1 MGAAQAE
8 GDLRQRRSGRDKDGH
23 LERRFASQSP
33 ERPFRH
39 QMKLKSSLF
48 FITACFDMG
57 EELQLWARTPSDR
70 GARTNESYALR
81 CIVRIENRKTAL
93 GEPLPFRRD
102 AGGQVSYPNLPFTP
116 LKVSG
121 RLSGFVSR
129 TPLIVWITTNALSA
143 SGVAATVSQATR
155 ANILPSACF

>member
-8 GDLRQRRSGRDKDGH
+8 GDLRQRRSGRDKDGN

-57 EELQLWARTPSDR
+57 EEFPLWAPPSDR

-129 TPLIVWITTNALSA
+129 TPLIVWITTNPPSIPELAAASVVALRIS
-143 SGVAATVSQATR
+143 
-155 ANILPSACF
+155 

>member
-57 EELQLWARTPSDR
+57 EEFPLWARTPSDR

-81 CIVRIENRKTAL
+81 CIVRIEN
-93 GEPLPFRRD
+93 
-102 AGGQVSYPNLPFTP
+102 
-116 LKVSG
+116 G
-121 RLSGFVSR
+121 RLLWANPCR
-129 TPLIVWITTNALSA
+129 
-143 SGVAATVSQATR
+143 SGVMLGGRCPTQICRSRRSRFRVD
-155 ANILPSACF
+155 